1 MLDAFIQ
8 WLLDLF
14 RGMGYPGIVVLMAV
28 ESSILPLPSEL
39 VMPPAGYLAAKGEM
53 SFVLAV
59 ACGVLG
65 SILGALANYGL
76 AHWLGRAFFLRLGKY
91 VLITERALDRS
102 ERYFAAHGEISLFLG
117 RMLPVV
123 RYLISIP
130 AGIARMHLGRFVVFT
145 GLGAL
150 VWCTILTWI
159 GWFIGSREDV
169 ILEVLNQEARRYAGR
184 AVLVALPV
192 LAGIAAVY
200 IWWYRRRA
208 SAQGRQGEEGRVAAQ
223 RFLVPGHVQ
232 GVGFRWW
239 VWRQATRLGVHGL
252 ARNLRDGSVEVI
264 AEGSDSVLAELERLL
279 GQGPPAAEVE
289 RVEKSQVPH
298 EVPIV

>member
-1 MLDAFIQ
+1 MLDSFIQ

-53 SFVLAV
+53 NFVVAV

-65 SILGALANYGL
+65 IMLGALANYGL

-102 ERYFAAHGEISLFLG
+102 ERYFAAHGEISTFLG

-123 RYLISIP
+123 RHLISIP
-130 AGIARMHLGRFVVFT
+130 AGVARMHLGRFVVFT

-169 ILEVLNQEARRYAGR
+169 ILEVLNEEASRYAGR

-208 SAQGRQGEEGRVAAQ
+208 AQGRQG
-223 RFLVPGHVQ
+223 
-232 GVGFRWW
+232 
-239 VWRQATRLGVHGL
+239 
-252 ARNLRDGSVEVI
+252 
-264 AEGSDSVLAELERLL
+264 
-279 GQGPPAAEVE
+279 
-289 RVEKSQVPH
+289 
-298 EVPIV
+298 

>member
-1 MLDAFIQ
+1 MLDSFIQ

-53 SFVLAV
+53 TFVVAV

-102 ERYFAAHGEISLFLG
+102 ERYFAAHGEISTFLG

-123 RYLISIP
+123 RHLISIP

-184 AVLVALPV
+184 AVLVVLPV
-192 LAGIAAVY
+192 LAGIAVVY

-208 SAQGRQGEEGRVAAQ
+208 AQGRHGR
-223 RFLVPGHVQ
+223 VQ

-239 VWRQATRLGVHGL
+239 VWREATRLGLRGL
-252 ARNLRDGSVEVI
+252 ARNLRDGSVEVV
-264 AEGSDSVLAELERLL
+264 AEGSDGALMDLERLL
-279 GQGPPAAEVE
+279 AQGPPAAQVE

-298 EVPIV
+298 EVAIPNGFDIK

>member
-1 MLDAFIQ
+1 MLDSFIQ

-53 SFVLAV
+53 TFVVAI

-102 ERYFAAHGEISLFLG
+102 ERYFADHGEISTFLG

-123 RYLISIP
+123 RHLISIP
-130 AGIARMHLGRFVVFT
+130 AGVARMHLGRFVVFT

-184 AVLVALPV
+184 AVLVVLPV
-192 LAGIAAVY
+192 LAGIAVVY

-208 SAQGRQGEEGRVAAQ
+208 AQGRQG
-223 RFLVPGHVQ
+223 
-232 GVGFRWW
+232 
-239 VWRQATRLGVHGL
+239 
-252 ARNLRDGSVEVI
+252 
-264 AEGSDSVLAELERLL
+264 
-279 GQGPPAAEVE
+279 
-289 RVEKSQVPH
+289 
-298 EVPIV
+298 

>member
-1 MLDAFIQ
+1 MLDSFIQ

-53 SFVLAV
+53 SFAV
-59 ACGVLG
+59 AVLCGVLG

-76 AHWLGRAFFLRLGKY
+76 ALWLGRAFFLRLGKY

-102 ERYFAAHGEISLFLG
+102 ERYFAAHGEISTFLG

-123 RYLISIP
+123 RHLISIP

-159 GWFIGSREDV
+159 GWFIGNREDV

-184 AVLVALPV
+184 AVLVVLPV
-192 LAGIAAVY
+192 LAGIAAIY

-208 SAQGRQGEEGRVAAQ
+208 TQGRQG
-223 RFLVPGHVQ
+223 
-232 GVGFRWW
+232 
-239 VWRQATRLGVHGL
+239 
-252 ARNLRDGSVEVI
+252 
-264 AEGSDSVLAELERLL
+264 
-279 GQGPPAAEVE
+279 
-289 RVEKSQVPH
+289 
-298 EVPIV
+298 

>member
-1 MLDAFIQ
+1 MLDSFVQ

-53 SFVLAV
+53 NIALAV

-76 AHWLGRAFFLRLGKY
+76 ALWLGRAFFLRLGKY

-102 ERYFAAHGEISLFLG
+102 ERYFAAHGEISTFLG

-123 RYLISIP
+123 RHLISIP
-130 AGIARMHLGRFVVFT
+130 AGVARMQLGRFVLFT

-150 VWCTILTWI
+150 VWCSILSGI
-159 GWFIGSREDV
+159 GWFIGRREDV
-169 ILEVLNQEARRYAGR
+169 ILEVLNQEASRYAGR
-184 AVLVALPV
+184 AVLIVLPV
-192 LAGIAAVY
+192 LAAIAAVY

-208 SAQGRQGEEGRVAAQ
+208 AQGRQG
-223 RFLVPGHVQ
+223 
-232 GVGFRWW
+232 
-239 VWRQATRLGVHGL
+239 
-252 ARNLRDGSVEVI
+252 
-264 AEGSDSVLAELERLL
+264 
-279 GQGPPAAEVE
+279 
-289 RVEKSQVPH
+289 
-298 EVPIV
+298 

>member
-1 MLDAFIQ
+1 MLDAFVQ

-53 SFVLAV
+53 TFVVAI

-91 VLITERALDRS
+91 ALITEHALDRS
-102 ERYFAAHGEISLFLG
+102 ERYFAAHGEISTFLG

-123 RYLISIP
+123 RHLISIP
-130 AGIARMHLGRFVVFT
+130 AGVARMHLGRFVVFT

-169 ILEVLNQEARRYAGR
+169 ILEVLNQEAKRYAGR

-208 SAQGRQGEEGRVAAQ
+208 AHGRQG
-223 RFLVPGHVQ
+223 
-232 GVGFRWW
+232 
-239 VWRQATRLGVHGL
+239 
-252 ARNLRDGSVEVI
+252 
-264 AEGSDSVLAELERLL
+264 
-279 GQGPPAAEVE
+279 
-289 RVEKSQVPH
+289 
-298 EVPIV
+298 

>member
-1 MLDAFIQ
+1 MFDAFIQ

-53 SFVLAV
+53 TFVVAV

-91 VLITERALDRS
+91 RLITGGALDRP
-102 ERYFAAHGEISLFLG
+102 G
-117 RMLPVV
+117 RDF
-123 RYLISIP
+123 R
-130 AGIARMHLGRFVVFT
+130 GCWR
-145 GLGAL
+145 
-150 VWCTILTWI
+150 
-159 GWFIGSREDV
+159 GSRWSTFGGTV
-169 ILEVLNQEARRYAGR
+169 G
-184 AVLVALPV
+184 
-192 LAGIAAVY
+192 G
-200 IWWYRRRA
+200 RRRA
-208 SAQGRQGEEGRVAAQ
+208 AKGRGRVPAK
-223 RFLVPGHVQ
+223 RFLVHGRVQ

-239 VWRQATRLGVHGL
+239 VWRQATRLGLRGL
-252 ARNLRDGSVEVI
+252 ARNLRDGSVEVV
-264 AEGSDSVLAELERLL
+264 AEGSDGALMDLEGLLA
-279 GQGPPAAEVE
+279 QGPPAAQVE

-298 EVPIV
+298 EVAIPNGFDIK